1 MISENIN
8 KIRTNS
14 SITLTKKS
22 MKRIDD
28 SNYYIFCN
36 NCNALLGF
44 DLKYFKDEI
53 IPKFKDKDYEGK
65 DRPEAPKGQEW
76 ATPPKK

>member
-1 MISENIN
+1 MISVNIN

-44 DLKYFKDEI
+44 DLKYFKDEEI
-53 IPKFKDKDYEGK
+53 EQKTYDIKIPKEINYYLL
-65 DRPEAPKGQEW
+65 
-76 ATPPKK
+76 KKI

>member
-1 MISENIN
+1 
-8 KIRTNS
+8 
-14 SITLTKKS
+14 

-44 DLKYFKDEI
+44 DLKYFKDEEI
-53 IPKFKDKDYEGK
+53 EQKTYDIKIPKEINYYLL
-65 DRPEAPKGQEW
+65 
-76 ATPPKK
+76 KKI